1 VGQISLISS
10 MLEWERRLKFEEER
24 RANHRSEPYVNYLAA
39 PQSCRKE
46 RKPFFAGVFRHRNES
61 QALANVVEALA
72 DDSSGSGFFLYFGII
87 TVQKR
92 K

>member
-1 VGQISLISS
+1 MGQMPLINS
-10 MLEWERRLKFEEER
+10 MLERERRLKFEKER

-46 RKPFFAGVFRHRNES
+46 QKSFFAGVFRHGNKS

-72 DDSSGSGFFLYFGII
+72 DDSSASVFSLYFGIV

-92 K
+92 